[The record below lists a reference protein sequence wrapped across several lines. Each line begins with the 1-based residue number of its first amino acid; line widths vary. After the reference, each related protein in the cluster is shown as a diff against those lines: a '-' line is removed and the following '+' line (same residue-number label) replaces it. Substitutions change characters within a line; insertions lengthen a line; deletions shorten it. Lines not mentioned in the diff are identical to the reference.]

1 MPWCGQRSAGKR
13 AEVFPEVKGSEL
25 TESEATAQ
33 LGFAE
38 SLLID
43 RRQRCEST
51 AEPKAR
57 FARSFELRFTSV
69 ADVVGARIIRA
80 RHLVALLRS
89 LSATSNYKKNSRL
102 VAGSEAA
109 GCLAHLGGNI
119 RAARAQS
126 FRCAARELRRQ
137 GGQTACG
144 HRGGTVHKKWIRLEN
159 GSRQIAGFSFCLN
172 YDTFESMI

>member
-1 MPWCGQRSAGKR
+1 MDEKR
-13 AEVFPEVKGSEL
+13 WETGRGVSRGERVRVNGE
-25 TESEATAQ
+25 EATAQ

-43 RRQRCEST
+43 CRQRCEST

-57 FARSFELRFTSV
+57 SARSFELRFTSV

-80 RHLVALLRS
+80 HHIWSLSCDR
-89 LSATSNYKKNSRL
+89 LSATSNYKKL
-102 VAGSEAA
+102 VSSLGLKLR

-137 GGQTACG
+137 GGQTACAIVVALCTKSG
-144 HRGGTVHKKWIRLEN
+144 
-159 GSRQIAGFSFCLN
+159 
-172 YDTFESMI
+172 